1 MKPLLERGFKGVPPL
16 LTGTGYSRTIML
28 IEKLDR
34 NRHNLEDVKGL
45 LALVVGHPT
54 PERLRQLVEEF
65 YTAEGRSIFV
75 AIQDDKTIGIIGMVY
90 SDRSHGVIAHLAVHP
105 NTRRQG
111 IGRQL
116 IDNAVAVLGLK
127 DIEAE
132 TDQDAVDFYRACE
145 FETQEIESQY
155 PGVRRFRFV
164 YNKTSQRE
172 KKPL

>member
-1 MKPLLERGFKGVPPL
+1 M